1 MAEVLQFNTPCG
13 AMTSV
18 EISPKAFERTKGFA
32 EGAVFGCR
40 ECNAQCTLWQIAK
53 VQSHEE
59 LIALLE
65 TSAILMEQLGDSLS
79 NKLSE

>member
-1 MAEVLQFNTPCG
+1 MEVLQFSTPCG
-13 AMTSV
+13 AMTSL
-18 EISPKAFERTKGFA
+18 ETSPDAFERTQSFA
-32 EGAVFGCR
+32 KGAVFGCR

-59 LIALLE
+59 FIALLE

-79 NKLSE
+79 NKLSK